1 MFHPL
6 FPLKRPQLCHWV
18 CRLFLGRRPSPSVL
32 APRLSRRRRVSL
44 PKWESVGKMMILGYL
59 QYPPIS
65 PMEHAPLPGSSRIL
79 SISKLGILQP
89 RGLGLGDRR
98 PWAVSGW
105 TITTD
110 FEAVSVRHPW
120 GCPIFWPIRPIARSS
135 QISTICQSKLYKKT
149 PENHRSQWQVL
160 NQTVSELCVA
170 LQEMQPSCTLPATHS
185 LDWFKGKC
193 TGNPFV
199 YQIWGFPISVPFIHF
214 GDYIVVCSPLNWRTD
229 IGQCKQITVAKHPLW
244 NLSGTMAVS
253 HSPLSLL
260 LLYCQ

>member
-1 MFHPL
+1 
-6 FPLKRPQLCHWV
+6 
-18 CRLFLGRRPSPSVL
+18 
-32 APRLSRRRRVSL
+32 
-44 PKWESVGKMMILGYL
+44 MILGYL

-199 YQIWGFPISVPFIHF
+199 YQIWGFPVSVPFIHF